1 MIEIL
6 SIIDVNWRNNTH
18 KIVLFKEDIKMRT
31 IVLLPS
37 SEPDHFKRFQQSL
50 ERSDLIDFLQDG
62 LIGADAKIP
71 GQGVRIPLSMLIMWH
86 LGVLCGRL
94 KRS

>member
-1 MIEIL
+1 M
-6 SIIDVNWRNNTH
+6 
-18 KIVLFKEDIKMRT
+18 VLFKEDIKMRT
-31 IVLLPS
+31 VVLLPS

-62 LIGADAKIP
+62 LIGADAKYQA
-71 GQGVRIPLSMLIMWH
+71 QGVRIPLSMLIMWH

>member
-1 MIEIL
+1 M
-6 SIIDVNWRNNTH
+6 
-18 KIVLFKEDIKMRT
+18 VLFKEDIKMRT
-31 IVLLPS
+31 VVLLPS

-71 GQGVRIPLSMLIMWH
+71 GPRGPHPLIYADYVAS
-86 LGVLCGRL
+86 GRAL
-94 KRS
+94 RQVETFIID